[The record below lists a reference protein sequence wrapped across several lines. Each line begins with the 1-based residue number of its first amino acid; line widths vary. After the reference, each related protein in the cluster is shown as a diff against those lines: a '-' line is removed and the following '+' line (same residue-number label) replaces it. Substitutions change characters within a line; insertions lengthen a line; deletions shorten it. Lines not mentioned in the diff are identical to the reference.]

1 MKLIYDNNIDGY
13 NFKVYTKNPP
23 VFIDHCELDDD
34 ENEDCI
40 FLIEVYSILGKITSF
55 NIDGISI
62 KRLCEMYDLFHKYND
77 TSLSIRSS
85 SKIDLTDCSI
95 IFNNADRHILLSK
108 DDYIIIVDGLLA
120 DLQNILLKEI

>member
-13 NFKVYTKNPP
+13 NFKVYTKTPP

-40 FLIEVYSILGKITSF
+40 FLIEVYNILGKITSF

-62 KRLCEMYDLFHKYND
+62 KRLCEMYNIIHKYNNTLFIKSD
-77 TSLSIRSS
+77 
-85 SKIDLTDCSI
+85 SKIDLIDCSV
-95 IFNNADRHILLSK
+95 IFNSINRHILLIK
-108 DDYIIIVDGLLA
+108 NDYVIIIDGLLS